1 MLYKKKIE
9 YEDYV
14 SSNLMQKTIITT
26 MSMTIEILAQR
37 IDAQDKRIEAL
48 EHLVAG
54 NDKKAKK
61 AKKAAKAAA
70 SSDNDEPKKKK
81 KKSGYLL
88 FSAAL
93 REDAKEKL
101 SKESDSDDHPKS
113 TTIMKQLGAMWK
125 ALSDEERTAWN
136 DKSKELDD

>member
-1 MLYKKKIE
+1 
-9 YEDYV
+9 
-14 SSNLMQKTIITT
+14 MQKTIITT

-61 AKKAAKAAA
+61 VKKAAKAAA
-70 SSDNDEPKKKK
+70 ATDDDEPKKKK

-88 FSAAL
+88 FSGAS
-93 REDAKEKL
+93 REEAKEKL
-101 SKESDSDDHPKS
+101 SKESDSDEPPQPK
-113 TTIMKQLGAMWK
+113 TIMKELGAMWN
-125 ALSDEERTAWN
+125 ALSEDERQAWRE
-136 DKSKELDD
+136 KAKELEDDA